1 MPNHTRRERLYV
13 PFESLMPSEQERC
26 REINLRLREIEAW
39 AHARALP
46 VDPELRARVVNPD
59 DPMDDFEL
67 CARQTS

>member
-1 MPNHTRRERLYV
+1 
-13 PFESLMPSEQERC
+13 MPSEQERC